1 MHAPWA
7 TNDDETTTVAGT
19 QVPRLLGTSA
29 HPLIRSKRPTPRER
43 PHASMSFAPHLR
55 HLEGVRLYR
64 NMIMPFSM
72 QSIDGKYLA
81 VLRAAAAQVFELAGL
96 DWPRCKH
103 LATELEKLKEITTIT
118 KLRYDYEITRKKKK
132 KTDVRTYVRT

>member
-1 MHAPWA
+1 
-7 TNDDETTTVAGT
+7 
-19 QVPRLLGTSA
+19 
-29 HPLIRSKRPTPRER
+29 
-43 PHASMSFAPHLR
+43 
-55 HLEGVRLYR
+55 
-64 NMIMPFSM
+64 M

-81 VLRAAAAQVFELAGL
+81 VLRAAAAQVFELAFEVFGL

>member
-1 MHAPWA
+1 
-7 TNDDETTTVAGT
+7 
-19 QVPRLLGTSA
+19 
-29 HPLIRSKRPTPRER
+29 
-43 PHASMSFAPHLR
+43 
-55 HLEGVRLYR
+55 
-64 NMIMPFSM
+64 MILPFSM